1 MKNGF
6 LTNEISTKRNKVML
20 GFLALAFVFLGFA
33 VFYGQSTRA
42 QVATAPVTAV
52 SDTTTA
58 PLGTDAVSQIGTQV
72 IALLGEMGGIKL
84 DGSLFSDPSFQSLQ
98 DYSIDI
104 PPELK
109 GRPNP
114 FDPIGMG
121 IAPAP
126 TSATSTLPTLPH

>member
-6 LTNEISTKRNKVML
+6 STKEVNTKRHKVMF
-20 GFLALAFVFLGFA
+20 GFLVLSFVFLGFA
-33 VFYGQSTRA
+33 VFYGQNTRA
-42 QVATAPVTAV
+42 QDATAPQTTTV

-72 IALLGEMGGIKL
+72 IALLGEMGNIKL
-84 DGSLFSDPSFQSLQ
+84 DGSLFSDPNFQSLQ
-98 DYSIDI
+98 DYSIEI

-121 IAPAP
+121 IAPMTP
-126 TSATSTLPTLPH
+126 SSATSTLKR